1 MSRNYEPL
9 SDNELTADCARPTV
23 MYQNYD
29 TLSAYKGGQIMFR
42 WLHMS
47 ALRAALYRPMGFKV
61 LSASEAQT
69 PPRTLA
75 ILPAAVKD
83 I

>member
-1 MSRNYEPL
+1 
-9 SDNELTADCARPTV
+9 
-23 MYQNYD
+23 
-29 TLSAYKGGQIMFR
+29 MFR

-69 PPRTLA
+69 PPRPLA

>member
-1 MSRNYEPL
+1 
-9 SDNELTADCARPTV
+9 
-23 MYQNYD
+23 MYQYYD
-29 TLSAYKGGQIMFR
+29 TLSAYKGGLIMFR

-61 LSASEAQT
+61 LAASEAQT

>member
-1 MSRNYEPL
+1 
-9 SDNELTADCARPTV
+9 
-23 MYQNYD
+23 
-29 TLSAYKGGQIMFR
+29 MFR
-42 WLHMS
+42 RLHMS

-61 LSASEAQT
+61 LAASEAQT